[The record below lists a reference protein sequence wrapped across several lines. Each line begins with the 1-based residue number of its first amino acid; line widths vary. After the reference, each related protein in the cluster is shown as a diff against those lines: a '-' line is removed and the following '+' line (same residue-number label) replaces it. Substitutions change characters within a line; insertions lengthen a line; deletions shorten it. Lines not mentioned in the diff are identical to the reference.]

1 MSVRIQFRL
10 PRAYLRRHGIEDL
23 SGVGVNVTAPP
34 CLAVRDRM
42 AFEVSGRRV
51 AQFKVD
57 EDAE

>member
-1 MSVRIQFRL
+1 MSVRIQFCL

-34 CLAVRDRM
+34 CLAVCNRM
-42 AFEVSGRRV
+42 PFKVSGIRV
-51 AQFKVD
+51 SQFQVD